1 MKPTATSSCLVS
13 KQKTPMC
20 KFKPLVI
27 PPPVDGGG
35 VGVVIPLNENRK
47 VHAIMVETLPRY
59 VILQSEYNNKYLRSV
74 KGNSQ
79 VPLALKFGGEYSF
92 DLDTRFELE
101 KGEDKDAVGL
111 FNIRCMYNN
120 KYLAT
125 VGEFN
130 NWITAVA
137 AQPVEDQTKWSCTL
151 FQPVFVTTGDNT
163 ILRFRHMA
171 TGNFAS
177 LRTNVSTLVD
187 CLKADRDGYDRFL
200 VINWESVVMF
210 PNRIA
215 LKGDNGNYLVTG
227 TDVSL
232 GFSIARLRGTD
243 TEFEVTPSRNGGIRI
258 KSISNNTFWSGKN
271 SSWVLADGFDET
283 SHKTENVFLPVK
295 YAENMV
301 AFRCLK
307 DNLYCKRLTAY
318 GKKDCLGRVNKYI
331 DESSLLI
338 IEDPVVSRKIEN
350 VVFRLLDAKM
360 SRGKPILFINRE
372 VTNNSLTAMTVEM
385 DLRFSDTRSSTWN
398 TSQSMK
404 LGAAT
409 TITSG
414 VPEVVEGTVEI
425 SVEFS
430 SSYVWGQTVERE
442 VQMGS
447 VYTFEVPSKSVLK
460 ASMIGTQG
468 TAGIPFSYTQTDN
481 LSDGTTVVYRKD
493 DGWYVS
499 SNSFIESFRIERSAI
514 PTAKL

>member
-47 VHAIMVETLPRY
+47 VHAIMVETLLRY

-177 LRTNVSTLVD
+177 LRTNVSTL
-187 CLKADRDGYDRFL
+187 FL

-227 TDVSL
+227 TDASL

-283 SHKTENVFLPVK
+283 IHKTENVFLPVK

-318 GKKDCLGRVNKYI
+318 DKKDCLGRVNKYI

-338 IEDPVVSRKIEN
+338 IEDPVVSRKSRTSFSASWMQRCLEEN
-350 VVFRLLDAKM
+350 PSCLSTERSPITPNGHDGRNGSQVFRY
-360 SRGKPILFINRE
+360 
-372 VTNNSLTAMTVEM
+372 
-385 DLRFSDTRSSTWN
+385 
-398 TSQSMK
+398 
-404 LGAAT
+404 
-409 TITSG
+409 
-414 VPEVVEGTVEI
+414 
-425 SVEFS
+425 
-430 SSYVWGQTVERE
+430 SSYEWGQTVERE

-499 SNSFIESFRIERSAI
+499 ANSFIESFRIDRSAI